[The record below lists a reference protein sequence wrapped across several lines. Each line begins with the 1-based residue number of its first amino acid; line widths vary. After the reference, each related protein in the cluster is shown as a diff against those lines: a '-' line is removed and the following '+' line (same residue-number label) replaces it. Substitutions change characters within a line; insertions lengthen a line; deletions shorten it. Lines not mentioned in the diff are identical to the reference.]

1 MLIRF
6 CGFLLY
12 YIKMLIVGSFFTSV
26 IISYA
31 VYVYKWLKRYPAYLR
46 GLYRLEKS
54 PVLNVDEVYKIFT
67 DALPGKKMFVI
78 AKGI

>member
-1 MLIRF
+1 
-6 CGFLLY
+6 
-12 YIKMLIVGSFFTSV
+12 MLIVGSFFTSV
-26 IISYA
+26 IIGYA
-31 VYVYKWLKRYPAYLR
+31 VYVYKWLKRYRAYR
-46 GLYRLEKS
+46 RSLYRLEKS